1 MEQSANGSND
11 PTRLDRIERI
21 IEVLANTQVDLQQ
34 DVKILLKGQI
44 SLGEQMSEGFAKLT
58 TRMDELAAAQAR
70 TEESLRHT
78 DQRMDA
84 LILTVDEI
92 VRGRKQP

>member
-1 MEQSANGSND
+1 MEQDTNGSSD

-21 IEVLANTQVDLQQ
+21 IEVLANVQSDMQRDLR
-34 DVKILLKGQI
+34 ILLGAQVVM
-44 SLGEQMSEGFAKLT
+44 GETITNMGKAIA
-58 TRMDELAAAQAR
+58 ELAEAQK
-70 TEESLRHT
+70 HT

-92 VRGRKQP
+92 IRGRKAQ

>member
-1 MEQSANGSND
+1 MAQDTNGSSD

-21 IEVLANTQVDLQQ
+21 VEVLANIQADMQQ
-34 DVKILLKGQI
+34 DLKIVLRSQVVMGDHL
-44 SLGEQMSEGFAKLT
+44 EKLT
-58 TRMDELAAAQAR
+58 VEVRTGLAQLAEAQK
-70 TEESLRHT
+70 HT

-92 VRGRKQP
+92 IRGRKPQ